1 MRAIILFPPVQVSVK
16 GAKFED
22 VQEIVDVVLVEL
34 QKGVDVND
42 AKVLMDVMKA
52 ELVKKVATAT

>member
-1 MRAIILFPPVQVSVK
+1 MFPPVQVSVK